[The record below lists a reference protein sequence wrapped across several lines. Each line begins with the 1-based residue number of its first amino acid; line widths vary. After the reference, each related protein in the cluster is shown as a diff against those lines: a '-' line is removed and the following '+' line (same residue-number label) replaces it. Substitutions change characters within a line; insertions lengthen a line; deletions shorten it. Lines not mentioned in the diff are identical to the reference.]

1 MPLYDARFGKQVAI
15 VLRCKRWRTC
25 RTLLGLSIKR
35 EFGLHEHSLMKIK
48 EFLLVE
54 LVSL

>member
-25 RTLLGLSIKR
+25 RTLLGLFIAVLALR
-35 EFGLHEHSLMKIK
+35 E
-48 EFLLVE
+48 LLIHFA
-54 LVSL
+54 

>member
-25 RTLLGLSIKR
+25 RTLLGLFIAVLTFS
-35 EFGLHEHSLMKIK
+35 
-48 EFLLVE
+48 
-54 LVSL
+54 